1 MLGDDSIVLLIV
13 LICMVVMS
21 AYFSAT
27 ETAFTSLN
35 RIRLKS
41 RADNGDARAARVL
54 ALADKYD
61 QLLSTI
67 LIGNNIVNNVA
78 TTLSAVLFIDLLGKT
93 SGPAVSTVVLTI
105 VILIFGEVS
114 PKSLAKE
121 SPESFALFSAPILRF
136 FMVILTPAT
145 FFFSLWKKLLS
156 KIFHTKEDVGITNEE
171 LVTMVTEAEDQG
183 GLDAEESQLICSAI
197 RFDDLEASDIL
208 TPRVDIVALEDT
220 ATMEEATALFAQEG
234 YSRMPVYHESLD
246 NVVGVIHQKDLFA
259 ARYHGRTQ
267 LVPLIHP
274 VLHVTTGTKIDDLM
288 RQFQRTKTHMAIVV
302 DEYGGTAGII
312 TIEDLLEEIVGDIF
326 DEFDPAEP
334 QDLTQVGDGIWRVA
348 GSMRVE
354 DFAEEVDFDLP
365 EDRDYDT
372 VAGMILSVLP
382 SIPVDGTTPTVKV
395 CGLQFDVQTIED
407 RKILWSIVRK
417 LAPEPA
423 PEEEE
428 SRRRHRKR
436 DRDEEKEAPTDNE

>member
-121 SPESFALFSAPILRF
+121 SPESFALFSAPILRVLL
-136 FMVILTPAT
+136 VILRLIPAVPYNLINYT
-145 FFFSLWKKLLS
+145 FGLTSMSLGTYL
-156 KIFHTKEDVGITNEE
+156 
-171 LVTMVTEAEDQG
+171 A
-183 GLDAEESQLICSAI
+183 ASAI
-197 RFDDLEASDIL
+197 GIIPGTVVFINIGDKALDPASPGFWL
-208 TPRVDIVALEDT
+208 ALGLL
-220 ATMEEATALFAQEG
+220 ALLLA
-234 YSRMPVYHESLD
+234 
-246 NVVGVIHQKDLFA
+246 
-259 ARYHGRTQ
+259 
-267 LVPLIHP
+267 
-274 VLHVTTGTKIDDLM
+274 
-288 RQFQRTKTHMAIVV
+288 
-302 DEYGGTAGII
+302 GTAWLGRRLFPAG
-312 TIEDLLEEIVGDIF
+312 EDNKKGEHK
-326 DEFDPAEP
+326 A
-334 QDLTQVGDGIWRVA
+334 
-348 GSMRVE
+348 
-354 DFAEEVDFDLP
+354 
-365 EDRDYDT
+365 
-372 VAGMILSVLP
+372 
-382 SIPVDGTTPTVKV
+382 
-395 CGLQFDVQTIED
+395 
-407 RKILWSIVRK
+407 
-417 LAPEPA
+417 
-423 PEEEE
+423 
-428 SRRRHRKR
+428 
-436 DRDEEKEAPTDNE
+436 